1 MPDSNTLTLDKAVNL
16 RQLKMAHDAAVHFG
30 EATDPTAHDFID
42 EYKRVLAALYQA
54 LEDAQQVTEPALEAA
69 GIPAALRGLSRA
81 LRRARRSGV
90 GAFAARGRRSRA
102 LARAARVLLRP
113 VPGAL

>member
-30 EATDPTAHDFID
+30 ETTDPTDHDFID
-42 EYKRVLAALYQA
+42 EYQRVLTALYQA

-69 GIPAALRGLSRA
+69 GQ
-81 LRRARRSGV
+81 V
-90 GAFAARGRRSRA
+90 DAARGPYDT
-102 LARAARVLLRP
+102 LEARFDAVEVKAGNIGFTINKNPMSLL
-113 VPGAL
+113 

>member
-30 EATDPTAHDFID
+30 EATDPTAQDFID
-42 EYKRVLAALYQA
+42 EYQRVLSALYQA

-69 GIPAALRGLSRA
+69 GQ
-81 LRRARRSGV
+81 V
-90 GAFAARGRRSRA
+90 DAARGA
-102 LARAARVLLRP
+102 YDTLEARFNAVEAKAGNIGFTSNRDPMSLL
-113 VPGAL
+113 